1 MLVVIIDKIFRMKNR
16 ILSAVILLIFLS
28 PLKAES
34 PPLNR
39 LSKTASSKDIRFM
52 IGFKGGINFVQPVV
66 TQKFNIFN
74 PIDGDVAQSG
84 TKTYRPFFSNP
95 GYQYAFT
102 ALYKLNNSMD
112 VRLEPTF
119 SIFNYK
125 YSASYFWI
133 STGSNSERID
143 MSVRHLQNLN
153 YLDIPVSLRLL
164 IGSGTVRPF
173 VQGGLF
179 YGFLLNAIKESG
191 KTEIYTNDINST
203 TLNSMSETG
212 DARPL
217 YVRSRYGFNAGA
229 GFDYDLSAV
238 RLTLDIN
245 LNFGINRVTN
255 EAGRYSVPQ
264 FTGGLYD
271 VQDNIR
277 LFVPSINIGIIFP
290 LQKPARSKLVCLI

>member
-1 MLVVIIDKIFRMKNR
+1 MKNR
-16 ILSAVILLIFLS
+16 IILAVILLIFLS

-39 LSKTASSKDIRFM
+39 LSKKASSKDIKFM
-52 IGFKGGINFVQPVV
+52 IGLKGGINFVQPVV
-66 TQKFNIFN
+66 TKKFNIFN
-74 PIDGDVAQSG
+74 PINGDIAQSG
-84 TKTYRPFFSNP
+84 AKTYRPFYSNP

-102 ALYKLNNSMD
+102 ALYKLNNYMD
-112 VRLEPTF
+112 IRFEPTF

-125 YSASYFWI
+125 YRADYFWI
-133 STGSNSERID
+133 SNGSNSERID

-153 YLDIPVSLRLL
+153 YLDLPVSFRLL
-164 IGSGTVRPF
+164 FGSGTVRPF
-173 VQGGLF
+173 IQGGLF
-179 YGFLLNAIKESG
+179 YGFLLNAIKESQ
-191 KTEIYTNDINST
+191 KTETYSNELNSTILNST
-203 TLNSMSETG
+203 TETG
-212 DARPL
+212 NAVPL

-229 GFDYDLSAV
+229 GFDYDLSVV

-245 LNFGINRVTN
+245 LNFGINQVTN
-255 EAGRYSVPQ
+255 EAGRYSVQ
-264 FTGGLYD
+264 QYTGGLYD